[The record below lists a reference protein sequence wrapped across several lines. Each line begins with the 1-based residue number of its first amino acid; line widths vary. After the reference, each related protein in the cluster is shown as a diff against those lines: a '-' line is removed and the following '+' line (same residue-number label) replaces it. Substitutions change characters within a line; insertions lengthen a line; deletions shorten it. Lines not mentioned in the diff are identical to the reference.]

1 MSNNT
6 NTATTAIRNYCLLAA
21 TVILVTMGLTDTF
34 NNPYRVAQQEK
45 LDHYGQYVGVG
56 LVAFSQKALR

>member
-1 MSNNT
+1 MSNT
-6 NTATTAIRNYCLLAA
+6 TATTAIRNYCLLAI
-21 TVILVTMGLTDTF
+21 TVVFMTMGLSNSF
-34 NNPYRVAQQEK
+34 NHSHRVAQQEK

>member
-1 MSNNT
+1 MSN
-6 NTATTAIRNYCLLAA
+6 TTTTVIRNYCLLAA
-21 TVILVTMGLTDTF
+21 TVVLMTMGLTDTIT
-34 NNPYRVAQQEK
+34 NPHRVAQQEK